1 MKTIFAI
8 LLGMLVCG
16 MDAGELP
23 RINET
28 GGQTENVTAFEI
40 VVPEKIPLLK
50 FAARELQTYLEKVT
64 GSKIP
69 VVAEQTGKSF
79 AFVLGDNAAAKA
91 AGLNVEQLADEGYF
105 IVRKGNAIYILGRD
119 DPEKSPDQNPWSH
132 CYRRGTLSGVYD
144 FLERFAGILFVK
156 KTGGGN

>member
-91 AGLNVEQLADEGYF
+91 AGLNVEQLAD
-105 IVRKGNAIYILGRD
+105 
-119 DPEKSPDQNPWSH
+119 
-132 CYRRGTLSGVYD
+132 
-144 FLERFAGILFVK
+144 
-156 KTGGGN
+156 